1 MDKSISIRRE
11 GCLDAYEYIWA
22 VSVQERLKKGLRK
35 KVLFE
40 AYERRGERVRLR
52 KRKAVETAWSHHE
65 SVIGMRKKGT
75 NLTARICKTIEN
87 LDRKIALFTRI
98 VR

>member
-1 MDKSISIRRE
+1 MHTSTY
-11 GCLDAYEYIWA
+11 GQYQ
-22 VSVQERLKKGLRK
+22 VKKGLRK
-35 KVLFE
+35 TVLFE

-52 KRKAVETAWSHHE
+52 KKVAVETAWSHHE
-65 SVIGMRKKGT
+65 SVRGRRKKGT